1 MYLHLEICAPLFVYC
16 LHKKNNILYINIYVR
31 VLVYAEQFLL
41 WRKKLT
47 RLFCEQNLYGVS
59 VPKA

>member
-1 MYLHLEICAPLFVYC
+1 MCTAFCLLFAQ
-16 LHKKNNILYINIYVR
+16 KNNILYIIIYVR